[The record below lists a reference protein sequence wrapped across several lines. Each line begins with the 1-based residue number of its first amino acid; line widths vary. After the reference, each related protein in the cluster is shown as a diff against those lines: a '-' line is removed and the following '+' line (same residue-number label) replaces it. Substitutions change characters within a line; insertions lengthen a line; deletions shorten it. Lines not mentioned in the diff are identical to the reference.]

1 MQKHCTNQHN
11 KWYFWIKMASMR
23 KTQKKQ
29 NSGVAR
35 AEIPAFALYGEAA
48 VPGQELLHIEEV
60 RSRSSLY
67 QWEISPHV
75 HKGLYQVLWV
85 QSGAVEVA
93 LDAETQSLQGPLVIV
108 VPPGVVH
115 GFRFAPGTDG
125 LVLTL
130 SARFMVEGDFQSVGD
145 AFRTV
150 FASAAVLPLA
160 GDAIVAARLSALLRN
175 LADEFALPGSADS
188 PVVLWLARAV
198 VWHLAQIRPTPSDSR
213 SNRALHQRTQFTR
226 FLVLIEEHFLQHWS
240 LEQYA
245 ARMGLTTQRLNRLV
259 RDVNGQSALE
269 VVHERLTREACR
281 RLRYIAAPVANLASE
296 MGFDDPAYFSR
307 FFKKRTGQTPLEF
320 RAYKAH

>member
-1 MQKHCTNQHN
+1 MQKVRTKTGNHN
-11 KWYFWIKMASMR
+11 TLSA
-23 KTQKKQ
+23 
-29 NSGVAR
+29 
-35 AEIPAFALYGEAA
+35 IPAFALYGETAE
-48 VPGQELLHIEEV
+48 PGQELLHIEEV
-60 RSRSSLY
+60 QSRSSLY

-85 QSGAVEVA
+85 NAGTVKFA
-93 LDAETQSLQGPLVIV
+93 LDTVEHSHQGPLAIV

-130 SARFMVEGDFQSVGD
+130 SARFMVEGEFRTVGE
-145 AFRTV
+145 AFRTA

-160 GDAIVAARLSALLRN
+160 TEALASSRLSALLRN
-175 LADEFALPGSADS
+175 LADEFSLPSSTDS

-198 VWHLAQIRPTPSDSR
+198 VWHLAQIRPAPSDSR
-213 SNRALHQRTQFTR
+213 SNRALRQRTQFTR
-226 FLVLIEEHFLQHWS
+226 FLVLIEEHFLEHWS

-296 MGFDDPAYFSR
+296 MGFDDAAYFSR
-307 FFKKRTGQTPLEF
+307 FFKKRTGLTPLEY
-320 RAYKAH
+320 RLGRNLETPKTGQAGAH

>member
-1 MQKHCTNQHN
+1 MAFMQKPRTRTG
-11 KWYFWIKMASMR
+11 ISDTLSA
-23 KTQKKQ
+23 
-29 NSGVAR
+29 
-35 AEIPAFALYGEAA
+35 IPAFALYGEAA
-48 VPGQELLHIEEV
+48 EPGQELLHIEEV
-60 RSRSSLY
+60 QSRSSLY

-93 LDAETQSLQGPLVIV
+93 LDAVVQSLQGPLVIV

-125 LVLTL
+125 LVLSLT
-130 SARFMVEGDFQSVGD
+130 ARFMVEGDFQAVGE

-150 FASAAVLPLA
+150 FASAAVLPMAEEALA
-160 GDAIVAARLSALLRN
+160 ASRLSALLRN
-175 LADEFALPGSADS
+175 LADEFALPGSTDS
-188 PVVLWLARAV
+188 PVVLWLARSV
-198 VWHLAQIRPTPSDSR
+198 VWHLAQIRPSSGDPR

-226 FLVLIEEHFLQHWS
+226 FLILIEDHFLQHWS

-296 MGFDDPAYFSR
+296 MGFDDAAYFSR

-320 RAYKAH
+320 RAGGGLAPNKTDPA

>member
-1 MQKHCTNQHN
+1 
-11 KWYFWIKMASMR
+11 MASMQ
-23 KTQKKQ
+23 KTQEMPK
-29 NSGVAR
+29 SGKTR
-35 AEIPAFALYGEAA
+35 SEIPAFALYGEAA

-93 LDAETQSLQGPLVIV
+93 LDAVAQSLQGPLVIV

-125 LVLTL
+125 LVLSL

-150 FASAAVLPLA
+150 FASAAVLPMAEEALA
-160 GDAIVAARLSALLRN
+160 ASRLSALLRN
-175 LADEFALPGSADS
+175 LADEFALPGSTDS

-198 VWHLAQIRPTPSDSR
+198 VWRLAQIRPAPSDLR

-226 FLVLIEEHFLQHWS
+226 FLALIEEHFLEHWS

-296 MGFDDPAYFSR
+296 MGFDDAAYFSR

-320 RAYKAH
+320 RTGGGTPAASAGYSGGN

>member
-1 MQKHCTNQHN
+1 MQKSQA
-11 KWYFWIKMASMR
+11 KPKSG
-23 KTQKKQ
+23 KTHT
-29 NSGVAR
+29 A
-35 AEIPAFALYGEAA
+35 IPAFALYGEAA
-48 VPGQELLHIEEV
+48 EPGQELLHIEEV

-93 LDAETQSLQGPLVIV
+93 LDAVAQSLQGPLAIV

-130 SARFMVEGDFQSVGD
+130 SARFMVEGDFQSVGE

-150 FASAAVLPLA
+150 FASAAVLPMADDALA
-160 GDAIVAARLSALLRN
+160 ASRLNALLRN

-188 PVVLWLARAV
+188 PVVLWLARSV
-198 VWHLAQIRPTPSDSR
+198 VWHLARVRPATGDSR
-213 SNRALHQRTQFTR
+213 SNRALHQRALFTR
-226 FLVLIEEHFLQHWS
+226 FLLLIEEHFLQHWS
-240 LEQYA
+240 LERYS

-259 RDVNGQSALE
+259 RDVSGQSALE

-281 RLRYIAAPVANLASE
+281 RLMYIAAPVANLASE
-296 MGFDDPAYFSR
+296 LGFEDPAYFSR
-307 FFKKRTGQTPLEF
+307 FFKKRTGQTPLQF
-320 RAYKAH
+320 RMGGASDLHKTGRA

>member
-1 MQKHCTNQHN
+1 MQK
-11 KWYFWIKMASMR
+11 
-23 KTQKKQ
+23 TQEKPK
-29 NSGVAR
+29 SGMTR

-93 LDAETQSLQGPLVIV
+93 LDAVAQSLQGPLVIV

-125 LVLTL
+125 LVLSL
-130 SARFMVEGDFQSVGD
+130 SARFMVEGDFQAVGE

-150 FASAAVLPLA
+150 FASAAVLPMAEEALA
-160 GDAIVAARLSALLRN
+160 ASRLNALLRN
-175 LADEFALPGSADS
+175 LADEFALPGSTDS
-188 PVVLWLARAV
+188 PVVLWLARSV
-198 VWHLAQIRPTPSDSR
+198 VWHLAQIRPSSGDPR

-226 FLVLIEEHFLQHWS
+226 FLILIEDHFLQHWS

-296 MGFDDPAYFSR
+296 MGFDDAAYFSR

-320 RAYKAH
+320 RAGGAAKPPHGRTALITSNQSGPGS